1 MSLSK
6 LSVNDIAEL
15 AHEVNRAYCNSQG
28 DLSQLAWADAPDWQK
43 ESAIKGVKFHL
54 DNPLATPEMSHNEW
68 LKEKEAAGW
77 KHGPEKNAET
87 KEHPCFCSYQQ
98 LPPEQRAKDYL
109 FRGVVRACAPK
120 EEAPTVEEL
129 AGKKSAA
136 EKKVKSRKNG

>member
-1 MSLSK
+1 MSLDK

-15 AHEVNRAYCNSQG
+15 AHEVNRAYC
-28 DLSQLAWADAPDWQK
+28 LSQLDFSQLPWDDAPDWQK

-54 DNPLATPEMSHNEW
+54 EHPEATPEMSHNEW

-77 KHGPEKNAET
+77 KYGPVKNIET

-120 EEAPTVEEL
+120 EEVSTVEEP
-129 AGKKSAA
+129 ADKKSAG
-136 EKKVKSRKNG
+136 EKKAKKGK